1 MQKSMAGDKKLESRE
16 RDFESTRI
24 STETNLAEQREDLDT
39 RFGEFYGREN
49 AVANAEAKLQQA
61 KSRNDI
67 ESQSFRGALSS
78 ALSFL
83 QSLANATGSGYD
95 ADHRLDNVQN
105 LVTSIKTRCE
115 TLQEDCSE
123 KDQSLTDQQEHL
135 RKVEAKLE
143 STSLELGD
151 LRTRHG
157 REMEKFNSLKQTK
170 FRKGA
175 AVEALAEMRRKFADK
190 TARHDGLLARYATLE
205 AYHQSYSG
213 QLETAK
219 EEHLVDQAQIS
230 GLRSHRIPQLEATE
244 RDLRSQ
250 VRELTEEKKEL
261 TAGRFASDVE
271 VGAVKVENQQL
282 EATIQDL
289 RTQLPTA
296 DDHDNVMRKS
306 FDIILNTK
314 ATEANVSS
322 EAHQRSLQALEKVQA
337 VNHSLNISLSDSNE
351 EWQAAANDNSALK
364 GEKTELR
371 LQISN
376 TQRLLTERNTRIQ
389 DLVLVAEETE
399 TKINTL
405 ES

>member
-1 MQKSMAGDKKLESRE
+1 MTEQNRLEELKSRLYKQKEALAGQERGLGNREARHTSRVTAFDAEEHGRRQKLESRE

-39 RFGEFYGREN
+39 RFGEFYGKEN

-115 TLQEDCSE
+115 TLRETCSE

-213 QLETAK
+213 QPETAK
-219 EEHLVDQAQIS
+219 EEHLADQAQIS

-244 RDLRSQ
+244 R
-250 VRELTEEKKEL
+250 
-261 TAGRFASDVE
+261 ASD
-271 VGAVKVENQQL
+271 
-282 EATIQDL
+282 
-289 RTQLPTA
+289 
-296 DDHDNVMRKS
+296 
-306 FDIILNTK
+306 
-314 ATEANVSS
+314 
-322 EAHQRSLQALEKVQA
+322 
-337 VNHSLNISLSDSNE
+337 
-351 EWQAAANDNSALK
+351 LK
-364 GEKTELR
+364 
-371 LQISN
+371 
-376 TQRLLTERNTRIQ
+376 
-389 DLVLVAEETE
+389 
-399 TKINTL
+399 
-405 ES
+405 